1 MPTPAE
7 LLERLINFV
16 GEVLGSSSLRLE
28 VGPTLIVLGVLLVL
42 LQLVARPISRWQTTD
57 AGGLAAIGRAM
68 ALAAEAGTDAVVVL
82 GGAGIAR
89 STDSLARLQTLAA
102 LPLLGHVARAA
113 ARSGVP
119 LRVLVERPAGG
130 RHRRGGPRCRPPSDG
145 HDRAPGRVAHRRLRG
160 GPSGVGRAR
169 DDRARA
175 PGGRDSP
182 SAACART
189 GTLLLEGLRSGGGS
203 LSAGTAE
210 AAQAPTTL
218 LAGGGVLLG
227 AELFTAA
234 ADLRADPT
242 ERTMVMAANRLL
254 VAALAVLAVGS
265 VLSLAGVIEP
275 DRPAAGDRRSV
286 RRPTVPAL
294 VIAVGLLCSPTSS
307 SSIARSATSRG
318 WSSMP

>member
-1 MPTPAE
+1 VPTPAE
-7 LLERLINFV
+7 LLERIINFV

-28 VGPTLIVLGVLLVL
+28 IGPTLIVLGVLLVL

-119 LRVLVERPAGG
+119 LRVLVNDPLAGVTA
-130 RHRRGGPRCRPPSDG
+130 DAAL
-145 HDRAPGRVAHRRLRG
+145 DTAHRRTSTIERLARSRIVV
-160 GPSGVGRAR
+160 SGEGRPAVSGLAMTARAR
-169 DDRARA
+169 
-175 PGGRDSP
+175 P
-182 SAACART
+182 AAALALGSVRED

-227 AELFTAA
+227 PELFTAA

-254 VAALAVLAVGS
+254 IAALAVLAVGS

-275 DRPAAGDRRSV
+275 TD
-286 RRPTVPAL
+286 
-294 VIAVGLLCSPTSS
+294 LLLGIGGP
-307 SSIARSATSRG
+307 
-318 WSSMP
+318 

>member
-1 MPTPAE
+1 VPTPAE

-16 GEVLGSSSLRLE
+16 GEVLGSSSLRLD

-42 LQLVARPISRWQTTD
+42 LQLVARPISRWQTSD

-119 LRVLVERPAGG
+119 LRVLVNDPLAGVTA
-130 RHRRGGPRCRPPSDG
+130 DAAL
-145 HDRAPGRVAHRRLRG
+145 DTAHRRTSTLERLTRSRIVVAG
-160 GPSGVGRAR
+160 EGRPALSGLAMTARAR
-169 DDRARA
+169 
-175 PGGRDSP
+175 P
-182 SAACART
+182 AAALALGSVRED
-189 GTLLLEGLRSGGGS
+189 GMLLLEGLRTGGGS

-210 AAQAPTTL
+210 AAQAPTPL

-227 AELFTAA
+227 PELFTAA
-234 ADLRADPT
+234 ADLRAEPN

-254 VAALAVLAVGS
+254 IAALLVLAAGS
-265 VLSLAGVIEP
+265 VLSLAGIIEP
-275 DRPAAGDRRSV
+275 TD
-286 RRPTVPAL
+286 
-294 VIAVGLLCSPTSS
+294 LLLGIGGP
-307 SSIARSATSRG
+307 
-318 WSSMP
+318 

>member
-1 MPTPAE
+1 MGSSRSSNHDRAGGRVPTPAE
-7 LLERLINFV
+7 LLEDLINFV

-119 LRVLVERPAGG
+119 LRVLVNDPLAGVTAEAAL
-130 RHRRGGPRCRPPSDG
+130 DT
-145 HDRAPGRVAHRRLRG
+145 AHRRTATIERLARSRIVVAG
-160 GPSGVGRAR
+160 EGRPALSGLAMTARAR
-169 DDRARA
+169 
-175 PGGRDSP
+175 P
-182 SAACART
+182 AAALALGSVRED

-210 AAQAPTTL
+210 AAQAPTAI

-227 AELFTAA
+227 PELFTAA

-265 VLSLAGVIEP
+265 LLSLAGVIEP
-275 DRPAAGDRRSV
+275 TD
-286 RRPTVPAL
+286 
-294 VIAVGLLCSPTSS
+294 LLLGIGGP
-307 SSIARSATSRG
+307 
-318 WSSMP
+318 